1 MNTSELRISFLFAA
15 LLLVRF
21 VAMAQDTLMLQE
33 AVALAL
39 EKNQGIRV
47 SYNDLE
53 MAENSATLGNA
64 DLLPRLDGQL
74 GGDRSVNDVRQE
86 FAGDDLPD
94 VDKTDAGTTSWNAK
108 VGLTYTIFSGMGNI
122 NRYKWLKEVA
132 ELADLQTRNQ
142 VELTILNVV
151 TNYYATAGLAVNVDI
166 TKENLAISHDRYDRA
181 KSRYEFSADS
191 KLSMLNA
198 RVDLNSDSV
207 NYIRALQQLQNS
219 ERDLNVLLGRDPSVP
234 FEISRNVDV
243 NGDLEL
249 EPLLSNA
256 LNKNAELLTFKQ
268 SVEVAERDLAV
279 AKSFHYP
286 RLDLSAN
293 YGTNQTQSDAGF
305 LLEQGTTG
313 YSAGLV
319 LSVPIFNG
327 NQRTIQ
333 VKNARLNA
341 ESNMELYQE
350 ALLRIERDLRNAY
363 LTYQSNNYIY
373 RMEKQNLET
382 AQLNFER
389 SREQFELGQIT
400 TTQFREAQLNLIDAR
415 RSLVV
420 AAFNTKVSETD
431 LIRASGDLLN

>member
-1 MNTSELRISFLFAA
+1 MPFV
-15 LLLVRF
+15 VR
-21 VAMAQDTLMLQE
+21 AQDTLMLQE

-39 EKNQGIRV
+39 ENNQGIQV
-47 SYNDLE
+47 AFNDLE
-53 MAENSATLGNA
+53 IAQNSATPGNA
-64 DLLPRLDGQL
+64 NLYPRLDGQL
-74 GGDRSVNDVRQE
+74 GGDRSVSDVRQE
-86 FAGDDLPD
+86 FGGGLPD
-94 VDKTDAGTTSWNAK
+94 VDRKGAGTTSWNAS
-108 VGLTYTIFSGMGNI
+108 VGLTYTIFDGMGNI
-122 NRYKWLKEVA
+122 NQYKWLKEVA
-132 ELADLQTRNQ
+132 ELADLQTRLQ

-151 TNYYATAGLAVNVDI
+151 TIYYATAGLAVNVDI
-166 TKENLAISHDRYDRA
+166 TKENLAISLDRFERA

-207 NYIRALQQLQNS
+207 NYIQALQQFQNS
-219 ERDLNVLLGRDPSVP
+219 KRDLNVLLGRDPTLP
-234 FEISRNVDV
+234 FEVSRHVEV
-243 NGDLEL
+243 NDDLEL
-249 EPLLSNA
+249 EPLLNNA

-268 SVEVAERDLAV
+268 NVEVAERDLAV

-286 RLDLSAN
+286 RLDLNAN
-293 YGTNQTQSDAGF
+293 YGTNETQSDAGF
-305 LLEQGTTG
+305 LLAQGSTG
-313 YSAGLV
+313 YSAGLA
-319 LSVPIFNG
+319 LSIPLFNG

-333 VKNARLNA
+333 VKNARLAA
-341 ESNMELYQE
+341 ESNVELYQE
-350 ALLRIERDLRNAY
+350 AQLRIERDLRNAFMIY
-363 LTYQSNNYIY
+363 RSNNYIF

-389 SREQFELGQIT
+389 SQEQFELGQIT

>member
-1 MNTSELRISFLFAA
+1 MNISEIRIRFLFSV
-15 LLLVRF
+15 LLLLPLGIV
-21 VAMAQDTLMLQE
+21 AQDTLILQS

-39 EKNQGIRV
+39 EDNQGIRV
-47 SYNDLE
+47 AYNDLE
-53 MAENSATLGNA
+53 MAENSATPGNA
-64 DLLPRLDGQL
+64 DLFPRLDGQL
-74 GGDRSVNDVRQE
+74 GGDRSVNDIRQE
-86 FAGDDLPD
+86 FAGGLPE
-94 VDKTDAGTTSWNAK
+94 VDKSGAGTTSWNAK

-166 TKENLAISHDRYDRA
+166 TKENLAISLDRYERA

-207 NYIRALQQLQNS
+207 NYIRAVQQLENS
-219 ERDLNVLLGRDPSVP
+219 KRDLNVLLGRDPTQP
-234 FEISRNVDV
+234 FKISRNVEV

-256 LNKNAELLTFKQ
+256 LTKNAELLTFKQ

-279 AKSFHYP
+279 ARSFHYP

-313 YSAGLV
+313 YSAGLL
-319 LSVPIFNG
+319 LSIPIFNG

-333 VKNARLNA
+333 VKNARLTA
-341 ESNMELYQE
+341 KSNLELYQE
-350 ALLRIERDLRNAY
+350 AQLRIERDLRNAF
-363 LTYQSNNYIY
+363 LTYKSNNYIY

-415 RSLVV
+415 RSLVI